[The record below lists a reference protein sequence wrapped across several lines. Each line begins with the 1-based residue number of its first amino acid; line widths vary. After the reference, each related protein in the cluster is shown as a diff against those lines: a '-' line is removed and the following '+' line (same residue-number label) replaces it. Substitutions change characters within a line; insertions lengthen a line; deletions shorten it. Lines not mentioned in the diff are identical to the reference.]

1 MWVSICAMR
10 PGWLIEFRQRRKKP
24 FGSRSVLTSSLRGP
38 RNEASAS
45 PVEAAP
51 APPAA
56 EADSVSDETEPSSEA
71 FLQRFTEAIDELP
84 LAD

>member
-1 MWVSICAMR
+1 VAPAVVDLDQAPSA
-10 PGWLIEFRQRRKKP
+10 L
-24 FGSRSVLTSSLRGP
+24 FGTDVAAEAAVV
-38 RNEASAS
+38 EASAS